1 MEFIYCIFWSPVTA
15 VDVVCAIRTLESL
28 TNILQLLFY
37 EAHQTNT
44 NYGGATGSYHISTTR
59 VESLQVNRSKAA
71 VHNMKIRQADRTSV
85 VHIWEKHNHRHFR
98 GLANNMW
105 AAGRYI
111 SVN

>member
-28 TNILQLLFY
+28 TNILQLPFY
-37 EAHQTNT
+37 GAHQTNT
-44 NYGGATGSYHISTTR
+44 NYGGGRLGPIIYQQP
-59 VESLQVNRSKAA
+59 ESNLQVNRSKAA
-71 VHNMKIRQADRTSV
+71 VHNMTIRQADRTSV
-85 VHIWEKHNHRHFR
+85 VHIWEKHNHQHFR